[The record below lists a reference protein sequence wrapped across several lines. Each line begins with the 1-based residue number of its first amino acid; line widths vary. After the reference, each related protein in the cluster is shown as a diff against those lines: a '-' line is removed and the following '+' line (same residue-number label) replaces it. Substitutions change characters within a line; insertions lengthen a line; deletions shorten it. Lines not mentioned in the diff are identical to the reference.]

1 MKKFLF
7 ASCALAL
14 VMFSGCKQ
22 IQDQAASLQKQ
33 GEQTYN
39 GLSQQAD
46 SIKNQAIQTK
56 AAIDEK
62 SKQVVNAVDAVNKVL
77 K

>member
-14 VMFSGCKQ
+14 VMLSGCKQ
-22 IQDQAASLQKQ
+22 LQDQAASLQKQ
-33 GEQTYN
+33 GEQAYN

-46 SIKNQAIQTK
+46 IIKTQALQTK
-56 AAIDEK
+56 DAYDQK
-62 SKQVVNAVDAVNKVL
+62 SQQVVNAVDAVNKAI